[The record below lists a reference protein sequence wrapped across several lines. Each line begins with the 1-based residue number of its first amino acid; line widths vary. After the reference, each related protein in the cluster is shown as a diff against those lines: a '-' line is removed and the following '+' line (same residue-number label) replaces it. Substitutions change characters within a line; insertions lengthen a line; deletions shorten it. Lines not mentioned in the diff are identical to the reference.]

1 VCIDAFVFEAK
12 IDSVSCLYSG
22 ITLLLGVNGYFIK
35 SSGYCILNSVDP
47 RPLDDGACMVDA
59 LFAKHFFSTNVLV
72 GDVSWR
78 HSSY

>member
-12 IDSVSCLYSG
+12 IDSVSRMDGG
-22 ITLLLGVNGYFIK
+22 IALLLVVNGYFRK
-35 SSGYCILNSVDP
+35 RSGYCTLSSVDP

-59 LFAKHFFSTNVLV
+59 LFPKHFFSTNVLV